1 MWKRQAFEDE
11 KGDKPLF
18 TGIKNNFIFKI
29 SLANHFTA
37 HYPNIYLTQEA
48 DMAAMGMVARTD
60 ELTIAQQGAIESL
73 RNGCS
78 FVRAAQDA
86 GVSRSTLY
94 RWVESDPAFKAAYNA
109 WQSEMAESAR
119 ARLLKLTDQA
129 VDVVEAAL
137 RRNDEKTAIQMLKD
151 LGVMRRR
158 RRGSTD
164 AEVVGLQI
172 DLQKG
177 REHRKASTDMMRHL
191 LGKAGV
197 PRSKQLKFIRNP
209 GEAFMARL
217 DQLNQMKDEAGTDE
231 NGTPGTNEG
240 NPGAADPADAPGQD
254 TANPLPGQDIRSNL
268 PLRNEG
274 PEDGTLDGAPRGV
287 SHDSDERASA

>member
-1 MWKRQAFEDE
+1 
-11 KGDKPLF
+11 
-18 TGIKNNFIFKI
+18 
-29 SLANHFTA
+29 
-37 HYPNIYLTQEA
+37 
-48 DMAAMGMVARTD
+48 MAAMGLVARTD

-109 WQSEMAESAR
+109 WQSEIAESAR

-158 RRGSTD
+158 RRGSTN

-172 DLQKG
+172 DLEKG

-217 DQLNQMKDEAGTDE
+217 DELAQMKDEGGADE

-240 NPGAADPADAPGQD
+240 NPGAGPGSEAPSLGE
-254 TANPLPGQDIRSNL
+254 ANPLPGRDIRSDL
-268 PLRNEG
+268 PPQNEG
-274 PEDGTLDGAPRGV
+274 PKDGTLDGAPMQV
-287 SHDSDERASA
+287 SHESDERAIA